1 MKIKMT
7 SLFRALALA
16 SFAFVCLGVPIKA
29 YLQSLSAVSEP
40 APSQSKGQAY
50 PTRPIRSIMTVAGGA
65 DVVARLVAQGLTEAL
80 GQPVV
85 VEAQAGAGGAIGAET
100 VARAAPD
107 GHTIMLASA
116 STVVMSRFLSKS
128 ARLDPIKDFT
138 PITKAFETVALV
150 VTSPSLPVDSVQE
163 LIEYARRN
171 PGKLSFGTSGVGTTH
186 PLSGEAIRLLTGID
200 WIHVP
205 YKGGPPVLTDLLSG
219 QIQVGFSILAT
230 AAPFVSSGKIK
241 LLAVNG
247 ARGAPA
253 RRDRQGIDPAR
264 GALEGRGHRVR
275 DRHQHARGAHRDHP
289 ARHRAHE
296 PDRRGDRHSAGIA
309 RNYGREKSSEE
320 NRAVSGEKSAPFA
333 GKAAAQ
339 HDGRQLRDRARAERG
354 RGEAQGHRARR
365 RGLSGHARHPRPGGA
380 RQGLRRERVQRR
392 RIRRSEAQRP
402 RRHHRDPGVPAP
414 AVPPRLHLRQPLE
427 GDRGADRPDRAAG
440 RVPHRTITWV
450 IESDDEASLQ
460 APADLKLE
468 RAPRGKKVEDMLLS
482 GEVDAMVAPNLTRA
496 IGEGDPRVA
505 RLFPDYKAIEAD
517 YYRRTGIFPIMHVTT
532 VPSTIVARHPWVVES
547 LVLAFEEA
555 KQLAYQRLANP
566 RNVPLAWFR
575 SYWED
580 ERALLGA
587 DPWEYGLSEINKR
600 NYDTLVGWV
609 HEQVL
614 TGKRPTLGDQFPK
627 EAFELELPLPRMH
640 EIDYRF

>member
-186 PLSGEAIRLLTGID
+186 HLSGEAIRLLTGID

-247 ARGAPA
+247 AKRFHVIPNVPTVSEQLPGYEAPSTW
-253 RRDRQGIDPAR
+253 GGYFGPA
-264 GALEGRGHRVR
+264 GMP
-275 DRHQHARGAHRDHP
+275 P
-289 ARHRAHE
+289 A
-296 PDRRGDRHSAGIA
+296 I
-309 RNYGREKSSEE
+309 
-320 NRAVSGEKSAPFA
+320 
-333 GKAAAQ
+333 
-339 HDGRQLRDRARAERG
+339 
-354 RGEAQGHRARR
+354 
-365 RGLSGHARHPRPGGA
+365 
-380 RQGLRRERVQRR
+380 
-392 RIRRSEAQRP
+392 
-402 RRHHRDPGVPAP
+402 
-414 AVPPRLHLRQPLE
+414 
-427 GDRGADRPDRAAG
+427 
-440 RVPHRTITWV
+440 
-450 IESDDEASLQ
+450 
-460 APADLKLE
+460 
-468 RAPRGKKVEDMLLS
+468 
-482 GEVDAMVAPNLTRA
+482 
-496 IGEGDPRVA
+496 VA
-505 RLFPDYKAIEAD
+505 RLHGEIVKVLSRPEVRSKAEGIGFVIDTSTPEELTETIRRDIAHTSRIVEA
-517 YYRRTGIFPIMHVTT
+517 TGI
-532 VPSTIVARHPWVVES
+532 
-547 LVLAFEEA
+547 
-555 KQLAYQRLANP
+555 
-566 RNVPLAWFR
+566 
-575 SYWED
+575 
-580 ERALLGA
+580 
-587 DPWEYGLSEINKR
+587 
-600 NYDTLVGWV
+600 
-609 HEQVL
+609 
-614 TGKRPTLGDQFPK
+614 RP
-627 EAFELELPLPRMH
+627 E
-640 EIDYRF
+640 